1 MDTIVALI
9 ALTCLLIMRKFKAE
23 GLAVGRKGLCIALTV
38 LTCVLGLLLTLI
50 CMAFFNDTFV
60 VRMIIVHIGLYLIS
74 FVTYKIF
81 ISHAVKKQDA
91 VIEDRFKT
99 AIIILIVVL
108 CILFVLKI
116 YDAYQTAQAVA
127 FWYAM
132 H

>member
-1 MDTIVALI
+1 MDTIAALI
-9 ALTCLLIMRKFKAE
+9 ALTCLLVMRKFKAE
-23 GLAVGRKGLCIALTV
+23 GLIVDRKGICIALTI
-38 LTCVLGLLLTLI
+38 LTCILGLLLTLI
-50 CMAFFNDTFV
+50 CMAFFNDSFV
-60 VRMIIVHIGLYLIS
+60 VRMIIIHIGFYLIA

-91 VIEDRFKT
+91 TIEDKFRP
-99 AIIILIVVL
+99 AIIVLIVVL

>member
-1 MDTIVALI
+1 MDTMAVLI
-9 ALTCLLIMRKFKAE
+9 ALTCLFVMRKLKAE
-23 GLAVGRKGLCIALTV
+23 GLTVDRKGLCIALTV
-38 LTCVLGLLLTLI
+38 LTCILGLLLTLI
-50 CMAFFNDTFV
+50 CMAFFNDSFV
-60 VRMIIVHIGLYLIS
+60 IRTISMHIGLYIIS

-81 ISHAVKKQDA
+81 TSHTVKKQDA
-91 VIEDRFKT
+91 IIEDKFKT
-99 AIIILIVVL
+99 AIIVLIVIL